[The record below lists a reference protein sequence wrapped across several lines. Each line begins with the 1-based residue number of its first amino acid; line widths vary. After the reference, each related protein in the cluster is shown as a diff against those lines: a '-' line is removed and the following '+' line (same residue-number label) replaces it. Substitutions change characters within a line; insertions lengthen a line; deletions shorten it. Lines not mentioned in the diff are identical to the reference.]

1 MLKEGDRAP
10 DFELPDQDGQSFRL
24 SAQDSDLL
32 LVFYPGDFTP
42 VCTRQLCD
50 YRDGAEE
57 FSGLGV
63 QVVGISGDDSA
74 SHQRFRAQH
83 DIDFTLLTD
92 ADLAVAEAYGA
103 KKLLGMGRAVFLVDR
118 ERVIRYAH
126 VEAVALFRR
135 SREELLDAIRQVR
148 RGGGQDH

>member
-10 DFELPDQDGQSFRL
+10 DFELPDQDGQPFRL
-24 SAQDSDLL
+24 ADQDSDLL

-50 YRDGAEE
+50 YRDGADE

-63 QVVGISGDDSA
+63 RVVGISGDDA
-74 SHQRFRAQH
+74 ESHRRFRAQH
-83 DIDFTLLTD
+83 GLDFTLLTD
-92 ADLAVAEAYGA
+92 DELTVAEAYGA

-118 ERVIRYAH
+118 NRVIRYAH

-135 SREELLDAIRQVR
+135 SRDELLAAIRRVR
-148 RGGGQDH
+148 GAGKDN